1 MAQDGKLYHEGYKRT
16 QVMQIDELEGINEVR
31 FSPKSFAAA
40 LETGAQR
47 GVLVGYEFEVC
58 VPYSKFANRR
68 YKIDYNEEVLQAFRK
83 NITLSSWKPFAQG
96 GYSIVIH
103 PKDFDKLFK
112 LKDEFKPN
120 NFINFE
126 KAFERYESSNY
137 YRLFAQLFPATALHK
152 IEDNW
157 DHYFDYDPKK
167 VYKFLT
173 DIDEIEPG
181 KFEDDYEKAARGLI
195 SPSLKSTF
203 NVPVK
208 VFIDYHEADK
218 DMTTWYI
225 EPDGSIDANDNDEGL
240 EIVTPPIPAKDAIST
255 LKNFYAMARKLKLY
269 TSKEN
274 GTGIHINVSIP
285 EGIDILKLAVFLGD
299 QYALQLFDRTENEY
313 AVSVIKALSMPG
325 SDLEPYSVKRDG
337 RKKNKIF
344 PDIPYGTAKL
354 NIANIAKIAKSISSN
369 HYASISDNGKYVSFR
384 HAGGDYLNDYQD
396 IVNIVGR
403 FVQAM
408 IIASD
413 PESNKQEYIKKLTKL
428 YGPPPGRGAGISTIM
443 KRYRDSYDFVKQNGL
458 PTITVD
464 IYSKETLSDA
474 KKKSFVKQA
483 LKRLV
488 SEENQAIYFD
498 LTNITV
504 KPGTVS
510 SRNQFLK
517 ARNLQWDDIK
527 LDQVGKAPIRNFSR
541 LEILP
546 KISID
551 RFLDIPKLQKIYHEV
566 FYKYH
571 TNEYF
576 TTKGGAIFDTTSL
589 PITDPRVSQYVRNC
603 IDIWKR
609 AMNPVPANES
619 SEYPEVPTYYFSYGM
634 LCDPNKMR
642 GYELLGVG
650 ELKNFEL
657 KMYQFANVEQKFGSS
672 VFGCLWKLDRKAINK
687 LDRVEGYPD
696 LYDRRTY
703 PVYLDGKK
711 HAAEVYIMTPSTLNY
726 AEGSYPSESYVKSVA
741 RGYINAGIPNSQ
753 LHDALKSSRENQMHR

>member
-1 MAQDGKLYHEGYKRT
+1 
-16 QVMQIDELEGINEVR
+16 MQIDELEGINEVR

-83 NITLSSWKPFAQG
+83 NITLSSWKPFEQG
-96 GYSIVIH
+96 GYSTVIY
-103 PKDFDKLFK
+103 PEDFDRLFK

-126 KAFERYESSNY
+126 KAVERYEPSNY
-137 YRLFAQLFPATALHK
+137 YRLFAHLFPATALHK

-157 DHYFDYDPKK
+157 DHYFNYDPKK

-195 SPSLKSTF
+195 SPSLKNTF

-208 VFIDYHEADK
+208 VFTDYHEADK

-225 EPDGSIDANDNDEGL
+225 EPDGSIEADDNDEGL

-255 LKNFYAMARKLKLY
+255 LKNFYAMAKKLKLY

-299 QYALQLFDRTENEY
+299 QYALQLFDRTESEY
-313 AVSVIKALSMPG
+313 ALSVIKSLTTASG
-325 SDLEPYSVKRDG
+325 VEPYNFKQDR

-344 PDIPYGTAKL
+344 PDIPHGTTQL
-354 NIANIAKIAKSISSN
+354 NVASIARIAKSLSSN

-396 IVNIVGR
+396 VVNIVGR

-428 YGPPPGRGAGISTIM
+428 YGTPPARGDSLSAIM
-443 KRYRDSYDFVKQNGL
+443 NRYRASYDFVKKNGL
-458 PTITVD
+458 PIVTIDMYT
-464 IYSKETLSDA
+464 KEFFSDA
-474 KKKSFVKQA
+474 KKKSFLKQA
-483 LKRLV
+483 LSRLV
-488 SEENQAIYFD
+488 SEDDIATYFD
-498 LTNITV
+498 LVNITV
-504 KPGTVS
+504 KPGTEN
-510 SRNQFLK
+510 SRNEFYK
-517 ARNLQWDDIK
+517 ARNLEWDEKRIK
-527 LDQVGKAPIRNFSR
+527 EVEKTPIRNFAR

-546 KISID
+546 KTTVTQ
-551 RFLDIPKLQKIYHEV
+551 FLKVPELAKIYQNI
-566 FYKYH
+566 FYKYRS
-571 TNEYF
+571 NEYF
-576 TTKGGAIFDTTSL
+576 SSKGGVVIHSGNL
-589 PITDPRVSQYVRNC
+589 PITDPRVSQYVRSS
-603 IDIWKR
+603 IDVYKR
-609 AMNPVPANES
+609 AMNPVAANES
-619 SEYPEVPTYYFSYGM
+619 AEYPEAPIYYFSYGM
-634 LCDPNKMR
+634 LCDPSKMR

-672 VFGCLWKLDRKAINK
+672 VYGCLWQLDKNAIRK

-703 PVYLDGKK
+703 PVYLDGRK
-711 HAAEVYIMTPSTLNY
+711 HVAEVYIMTPSTLNY
-726 AEGSYPSESYVKSVA
+726 AEGTYPNESYVKSVA

-753 LHDALKSSRENQMHR
+753 LHDALKSSRENQLYR